1 MFACEVC
8 RQGEW
13 WSKERTLFKAI
24 WRVLMGEC
32 WPDGFDGAGFIAS
45 HLSSFHTCLSCS
57 LSHSLQS
64 GFRSWCQ
71 RIPID
76 SEKGFREPWPSS
88 FFPSTILP
96 RIPACIFIFRWSY
109 TTSSLGIRIDVQTM
123 WGRSWMIVT
132 LSHDLSVC
140 PLVEGLYVQSAV
152 WAPSVGH
159 GVGVHQ
165 YSGRSTCITGMQW
178 SASEAI

>member
-88 FFPSTILP
+88 FFLP
-96 RIPACIFIFRWSY
+96 PFFPEFLHLY
-109 TTSSLGIRIDVQTM
+109 FSLKLHHIVFPRNPYHVPTM

-132 LSHDLSVC
+132 LGHDLSVC
-140 PLVEGLYVQSAV
+140 PLVECSYVQSAV